1 MFPVEIPLEIYSL
14 FGLDI
19 APFTEWRDAI
29 ANVGRLRLII
39 LQYNQAIDEIVD
51 HQHGLSEGFSAY
63 LNTLLIEIAEISGDF
78 NGDFIQNIT
87 ALSDY
92 KEPEVLELLSIII
105 NGLSDLDI
113 IVEHISSVQKID
125 DISEIL
131 QEAATAMI
139 LVTPYLKRIE

>member
-1 MFPVEIPLEIYSL
+1 MS
-14 FGLDI
+14 
-19 APFTEWRDAI
+19 
-29 ANVGRLRLII
+29 
-39 LQYNQAIDEIVD
+39 
-51 HQHGLSEGFSAY
+51 SE
-63 LNTLLIEIAEISGDF
+63 
-78 NGDFIQNIT
+78 DFIQNIT

-113 IVEHISSVQKID
+113 IVEYISSVQKID